1 MVTDDEYVSEI
12 REVRRRKDTQRSKS
26 SKSTEFE
33 SDLLRNKATKNVA
46 GPTESRPFD
55 TDAFRQQVRDEVT
68 AELADAESPFVYD
81 SFDSEAP
88 TPVTVEKRDLP
99 PGWQALADALTD
111 VAVDVTTALMR
122 EVVAPLLRDVALPAA
137 KARFDGVRARRRA
150 RAVERTVAKAEAL
163 GDKPS
168 EVAEESDV
176 TGLSATEVETAE
188 PLVPVSRSE
197 YVRFQLELRLAE
209 DYAKARFDGVRA
221 RRRARAVE
229 RTVAK
234 AEALGDKPSEVA
246 EESDVTGLSA
256 TEVETAEPLVPVSRS
271 EYVRF
276 QLELRL
282 AEDYAAQRRWLLARA
297 DVQDEDLT
305 PELERSI
312 ALMLEGRGP
321 ELDDDERAAVAA
333 FLQGSENPSGT
344 RHAFEIERA
353 GEGRE

>member
-209 DYAKARFDGVRA
+209 DYA
-221 RRRARAVE
+221 
-229 RTVAK
+229 
-234 AEALGDKPSEVA
+234 
-246 EESDVTGLSA
+246 
-256 TEVETAEPLVPVSRS
+256 
-271 EYVRF
+271 
-276 QLELRL
+276 
-282 AEDYAAQRRWLLARA
+282 AQRRWLLARA

>member
-1 MVTDDEYVSEI
+1 MVTDDEYVTEI

-81 SFDSEAP
+81 SFDSQAP
-88 TPVTVEKRDLP
+88 TPVTLEKRDLP
-99 PGWQALADALTD
+99 PGWQALADALAD
-111 VAVDVTTALMR
+111 VAVDVTTALVR
-122 EVVAPLLRDVALPAA
+122 EVVAPFLRDVALPAA
-137 KARFDGVRARRRA
+137 KAKLDEVRARRRA
-150 RAVERTVAKAEAL
+150 RAVERTVAKAQAL
-163 GDKPS
+163 GDRPS

-188 PLVPVSRSE
+188 SLLRVSRSE
-197 YVRFQLELRLAE
+197 YVRI
-209 DYAKARFDGVRA
+209 
-221 RRRARAVE
+221 
-229 RTVAK
+229 
-234 AEALGDKPSEVA
+234 
-246 EESDVTGLSA
+246 
-256 TEVETAEPLVPVSRS
+256 
-271 EYVRF
+271 

-282 AEDYAAQRRWLLARA
+282 AEDYAARRRGLLAQA

-312 ALMLEGRGP
+312 ALMLEGRAP

-344 RHAFEIERA
+344 RHAIEIERA
-353 GEGRE
+353 GEGHE